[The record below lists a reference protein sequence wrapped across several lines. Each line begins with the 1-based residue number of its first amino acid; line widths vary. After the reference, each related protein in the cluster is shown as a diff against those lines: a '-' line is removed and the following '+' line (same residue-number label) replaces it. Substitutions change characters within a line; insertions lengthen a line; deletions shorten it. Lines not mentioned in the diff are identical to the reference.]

1 VAASPKL
8 HQDIFDDYGDNGY
21 LSPSNTLFEDSDDDA
36 YTSEES
42 ADERE
47 ANDSDFNDTETKE
60 QPIAVVPDTQLWFKL
75 NLFHSSNRLSLEQIW
90 PLQDQL
96 KIQPFSKNSQRLMSI
111 GADTVELLKVSI
123 GDPVRGESERF
134 ASKLQ
139 LSCLHLLDSYNIY

>member
-60 QPIAVVPDTQLWFKL
+60 QPIAVVPDTQPVVQTESVPQQQQAIARTDLAAPRPTENPTIFQKL
-75 NLFHSSNRLSLEQIW
+75 TKANVDWCRYCGTTEGVNWRPGPWGKRTLC
-90 PLQDQL
+90 
-96 KIQPFSKNSQRLMSI
+96 K
-111 GADTVELLKVSI
+111 
-123 GDPVRGESERF
+123 
-134 ASKLQ
+134 
-139 LSCLHLLDSYNIY
+139 